1 MIISTMAS
9 EDYYNDTKRFD
20 GQNPTSPYPAPEY
33 QQAPMSSVSG
43 YNAHQSQY
51 YPGPQYPPQTQPQ
64 FQPEPYYQNQYQ
76 PTGYA
81 EQYHQPPPPPYYQQP
96 YTEQQSYD
104 PPQPGYSPATAATPD
119 RPANPTDPADPNDR
133 GVLGAITGGAA
144 GAYAGHK
151 AHHGVLGTLGGALV
165 GSLTEDAIKNKT
177 SEKKERKSRFGFHR
191 RGSSSS
197 SSSSSSDSEKK
208 DKKPKPAPASQQRS
222 GNFSASSNSISL
234 RGNHELVASCRSRSG
249 HQHESRLPL
258 SSVLTNE
265 FGHFKWRR
273 NGNFGASARNA
284 RLTEGGR
291 VLEAELADG
300 RGGWRRDWIRLDER
314 ISNDDGNL
322 VFLD

>member
-1 MIISTMAS
+1 MAS

-20 GQNPTSPYPAPEY
+20 GQNPIVSYSPAPEH
-33 QQAPMSSVSG
+33 QQTPMPPAAG
-43 YNAHQSQY
+43 YNAYQPQY
-51 YPGPQYPPQTQPQ
+51 YPGPQYQYPPQTQPQ
-64 FQPEPYYQNQYQ
+64 FQPEPCYQNQYQ
-76 PTGYA
+76 PTGYG
-81 EQYHQPPPPPYYQQP
+81 EQYQQPPPPPYYQQP
-96 YTEQQSYD
+96 YTEQQPYA
-104 PPQPGYSPATAATPD
+104 PPQSGYPPATATPEG
-119 RPANPTDPADPNDR
+119 PVTANPNDPNDR
-133 GVLGAITGGAA
+133 GVLGAVAGGAA
-144 GAYAGHK
+144 GGIAGHQ
-151 AHHGVLGTLGGALV
+151 AHHGVLGTLGGALA
-165 GSLTEDAIKNKT
+165 GSLAEDAIKNKT
-177 SEKKERKSRFGFHR
+177 SEKKEKKEKKSRFGFHR

-197 SSSSSSDSEKK
+197 SSSSDSEKE
-208 DKKPKPAPASQQRS
+208 DKKPKPAPATQQRI

-234 RGNHELVASCRSRSG
+234 RGNYELVASCRSRSG
-249 HQHESRLPL
+249 HHHESRLPL

-314 ISNDDGNL
+314 ISNDDGHL